1 MKIKTLALSSS
12 LLLGAL
18 VLPACGSSSPDN
30 YIEKSTKL
38 SCKYT
43 KKCEEAMWNEAGH
56 DSVRDCVDQT
66 LDAELL
72 PGAGTTRDL
81 FVELCTDFDSGA
93 ARQCLAAARKA
104 RRGCNIEDMSAED
117 QEACASVCGELSPE
131 MSGLML
137 DPDHEERVA
146 WMLEQLGLEGELEGE
161 LDVDDESLPS
171 DLERLTA
178 EP

>member
-1 MKIKTLALSSS
+1 MKIKSFALSSS

-18 VLPACGSSSPDN
+18 ALPACGSSSPDN

-43 KKCEEAMWNEAGH
+43 KKCEEAMWDEAGY

-72 PGAGTTRDL
+72 PGAGTARDL
-81 FVELCTDFDSGA
+81 FVETCTDFDSSA
-93 ARQCLAAARKA
+93 ARQCLSALRKA
-104 RRGCNIEDMSAED
+104 RRSCDVDDVPTED
-117 QEACASVCGELSPE
+117 QEACASVCGELAPE
-131 MSGLML
+131 MGALML
-137 DPDHEERVA
+137 EPGNEELVA
-146 WMLEQLGLEGELEGE
+146 RMLEQLELDGE
-161 LDVDDESLPS
+161 LDGDDEPRVSE
-171 DLERLTA
+171 DERLTT